1 MLGNMSSEKQ
11 IQQAVEIS
19 KLYYLKGIT
28 QAAIARQ
35 LNLSRP
41 TVSRAIQFARDH
53 RIVKIQI
60 DDPLNDVRSL
70 SHQISQKYHL
80 ERVVIAEPVENN
92 VQAILD
98 AIGKATADLLPQL
111 VQDDDVIGVSWGRTL
126 AAVANHLQPSDRKNI
141 QVVYLKGTVANS
153 THNNFVVDVT
163 KAFNQNFHTQAQILP
178 LPVIFDNS
186 KIKSMVM
193 QDHFIDNIVTTAE
206 HTDVAIFTV
215 GTTEDNAT
223 LFSLGYLSPAEIK
236 KLQRTA
242 VGDIVSQFVNE
253 QGQIVDPM
261 LSSRTMAIS
270 LDHLK
275 ATRQSILVAGGM
287 NKLPAIKAALH
298 GGYANVLV
306 TDLQN
311 AQALLDEAN

>member
-1 MLGNMSSEKQ
+1 MSSEKQ
-11 IQQAVEIS
+11 IEQAVEIS

-28 QAAIARQ
+28 QAEIARQ

-53 RIVKIQI
+53 QIVKIQI
-60 DDPLNDVRSL
+60 DDPLNDVRAL
-70 SHQISQKYHL
+70 GQQISQKYHL

-92 VQAILD
+92 AQAILD
-98 AIGKATADLLPQL
+98 AIGRAAANLLPQL

-126 AAVANHLQPSDRKNI
+126 DAVAKHLRPSDRKNI

-153 THNNFVVDVT
+153 THNNFVVNVT

-178 LPVIFDNS
+178 LPVIFDNA

-206 HTDVAIFTV
+206 HTNVAMFTV

-253 QGQIVDPM
+253 QGQIVDPQ
-261 LSSRTMAIS
+261 LSNRTMAIS
-270 LDHLK
+270 LDYLK

-287 NKLPAIKAALH
+287 NKLPAIRAALN

-311 AQALLDEAN
+311 AQALIHE

>member
-1 MLGNMSSEKQ
+1 MNADRQ

-28 QAAIARQ
+28 QAEIARK
-35 LNLSRP
+35 LHLSRP

-53 RIVKIQI
+53 QIVKIQI

-70 SHQISQKYHL
+70 ERQISQKYHL
-80 ERVVIAEPVENN
+80 DRTVIAEPVENN
-92 VQAILD
+92 PQAILS
-98 AIGKATADLLPQL
+98 AIGKAAANLLPQII
-111 VQDDDVIGVSWGRTL
+111 QDDDVIGVSWGRTL
-126 AAVANHLQPSDRKNI
+126 DAVGQHLQPSDRKNI
-141 QVVYLKGTVANS
+141 RVVYLKGTVANS
-153 THNNFVVDVT
+153 THNNFVVSVT
-163 KAFNQNFHTQAQILP
+163 RAFNENFHTQAQILP
-178 LPVIFDNS
+178 LPVIFDNA

-193 QDHFIDNIVTTAE
+193 QDHFIDNIVTAAE
-206 HTDVAIFTV
+206 HTDVAMFTV

-253 QGQIVDPM
+253 QGQIVDPT
-261 LSSRTMAIS
+261 LSDRTMAIP
-270 LDHLK
+270 LDRLK

-287 NKLPAIKAALH
+287 NKLPAIKAALN

-311 AQALLDEAN
+311 AQRLIDSGDE